1 MTRYTLVIDKIVAY
15 KGGVVPDFCVQHAG
29 YSKRKRKAT
38 ELSRMYQE
46 PTVSGDRG
54 VLTQQRSKRSCV
66 LKAQEMLSLVH

>member
-38 ELSRMYQE
+38 ELSRMYQPSPE
-46 PTVSGDRG
+46 IAVCSHSSGA
-54 VLTQQRSKRSCV
+54 SAAAC
-66 LKAQEMLSLVH
+66 